1 MKERFA
7 EIKKMSYKDLLKE
20 KNELVSKYLIDSA
33 KLVSSGNRNNKK
45 TKDIKRE
52 IAWVE
57 TFISEK
63 IYTQAEED

>member
-33 KLVSSGNRNNKK
+33 KLVSSGNKNNKK

-63 IYTQAEED
+63 IYTRAEED